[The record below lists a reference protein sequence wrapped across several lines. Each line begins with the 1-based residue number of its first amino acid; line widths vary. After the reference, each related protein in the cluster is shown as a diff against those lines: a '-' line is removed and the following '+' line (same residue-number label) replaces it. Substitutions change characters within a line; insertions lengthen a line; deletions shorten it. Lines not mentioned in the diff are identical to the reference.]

1 MKLSLGPILYY
12 WPRQETLDFYK
23 RVADTPVDIVYLGEV
38 VCSRRHELRLDDY
51 LGLADDLATAGK
63 EVVLSS
69 LPLIE
74 SESDLKALRRLAE
87 NGRHKVEANEMGAVR
102 LLEGKT
108 SFVAGQTL
116 NVFNAQTLKMLHS
129 LGAARWV
136 MAPEM
141 SAELLQPM
149 INAELPG
156 LETEVMAYG
165 RVPLA
170 HSARCFTARHFNL
183 QKDGC
188 EFKCL
193 DDPDGLLVKTR
204 DGLEFLTLNGV
215 QTQSAQ
221 VMNLV
226 GEIPDMRKRGVNVL
240 RISPQSQHT
249 GEIVRVFRAVLDSIL
264 TPASALV
271 ELSKL
276 QPGKSCNG
284 FWYGRPG
291 LDYLP
296 AAA

>member
-12 WPRQETLDFYK
+12 WPRQETLDFYQ
-23 RVADTPVDIVYLGEV
+23 RVAETPVDIVYLGEV
-38 VCSRRHELRLDDY
+38 VCSRRHELRLEDY
-51 LGLADDLATAGK
+51 LCVADELAAAGK

-74 SESDLKALRRLAE
+74 SESDLKALRKLAE
-87 NGRHKVEANEMGAVR
+87 NGRHMVEANEMGAVR
-102 LLEGKT
+102 LLSGKAP
-108 SFVAGQTL
+108 FVAGQTL
-116 NVFNAQTLKMLHS
+116 NIFNFQTLKMLHG
-129 LGAARWV
+129 LGAMRWV

-149 INAELPG
+149 LNAKPAG

-188 EFKCL
+188 EFKCIA
-193 DDPDGLLVKTR
+193 DPDGLLVKTR

-226 GEIPDMRKRGVNVL
+226 AEIPDMRKRGVDVL

-249 GEIVRVFRAVLDSIL
+249 GEVIGVFRAVLDGAM
-264 TPASALV
+264 TPAQGLGNLAG
-271 ELSKL
+271 L
-276 QPGKSCNG
+276 QPGKPCNG

-291 LDYLP
+291 LDSLP

>member
-1 MKLSLGPILYY
+1 
-12 WPRQETLDFYK
+12 
-23 RVADTPVDIVYLGEV
+23 
-38 VCSRRHELRLDDY
+38 
-51 LGLADDLATAGK
+51 
-63 EVVLSS
+63 
-69 LPLIE
+69 
-74 SESDLKALRRLAE
+74 
-87 NGRHKVEANEMGAVR
+87 
-102 LLEGKT
+102 
-108 SFVAGQTL
+108 
-116 NVFNAQTLKMLHS
+116 
-129 LGAARWV
+129 
-136 MAPEM
+136 
-141 SAELLQPM
+141 
-149 INAELPG
+149 
-156 LETEVMAYG
+156 VMAYG

-264 TPASALV
+264 TPASALA
-271 ELSKL
+271 ELSKF